1 MCIRDRGLNAVVL
14 THTIDQPFISQ
25 LEQGDLKV
33 KFQRIDADLTDTMK
47 DEEDEDTLKAQ
58 TDALSEI
65 FKRALGKDQLEVKVQ
80 KLKNEKISSMITVS

>member
-1 MCIRDRGLNAVVL
+1 MNAVVL

-47 DEEDEDTLKAQ
+47 DEEDEDTLKSA
-58 TDALSEI
+58 D
-65 FKRALGKDQLEVKVQ
+65 GCVV
-80 KLKNEKISSMITVS
+80 